1 MVSIS
6 AIGFGAVL
14 TNIPQLDMPRRMGR
28 KPIKANLLMKQFTHW
43 LDPEVMERVQAKV
56 GKQKVSEFM
65 RSAVERELKRLD
77 RQDAGK
83 GAAEGEQ

>member
-14 TNIPQLDMPRRMGR
+14 TNFPQLDTPRRMGR

-43 LDPEVMERVQAKV
+43 LDPEVMERVHAEV

-65 RSAVERELKRLD
+65 REAIANELKRRAKLKP
-77 RQDAGK
+77 GK
-83 GAAEGEQ
+83 GAAEDGE